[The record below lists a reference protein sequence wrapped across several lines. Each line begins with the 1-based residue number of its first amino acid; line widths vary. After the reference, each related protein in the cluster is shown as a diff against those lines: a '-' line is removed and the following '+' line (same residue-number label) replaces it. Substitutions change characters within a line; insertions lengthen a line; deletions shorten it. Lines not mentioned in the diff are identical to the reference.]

1 MYLCTHKIKRNTM
14 YTEAELKTVAPERI
28 DIMVDDVETVPYAD
42 MNREVYTPEEAY
54 ELIMSDIKSIYG
66 VNDAV

>member
-1 MYLCTHKIKRNTM
+1 M